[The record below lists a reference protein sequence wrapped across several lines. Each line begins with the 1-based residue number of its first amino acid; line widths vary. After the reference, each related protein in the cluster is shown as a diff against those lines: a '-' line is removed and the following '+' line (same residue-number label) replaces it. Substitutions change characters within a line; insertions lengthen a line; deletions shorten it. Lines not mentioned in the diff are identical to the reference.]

1 MISLNKVHFNV
12 NGIQNN
18 QIRTQLKNALSKV
31 NGIQSINVDME
42 RSTIDVG
49 YNNKTN
55 EFAIR
60 DCIETVGCN
69 IESSAF

>member
-1 MISLNKVHFNV
+1 M

-18 QIRTQLKNALSKV
+18 QMKIQLKNALHKV
-31 NGIQSINVDME
+31 KGVQNISVDME
-42 RSTIDVG
+42 QSTIDVD
-49 YNNKTN
+49 YNNKTD

>member
-49 YNNKTN
+49 YNNKTD

>member
-42 RSTIDVG
+42 RSTIDVS
-49 YNNKTN
+49 YNNKTD
-55 EFAIR
+55 EFTIR